1 MSNNPVLMFALG
13 FTVGIITLLFASLL
27 ARGEESND

>member
-1 MSNNPVLMFALG
+1 MANNPILMFALG

-27 ARGEESND
+27 ARGEENDE